1 MISLLKNS
9 SLNIFVDDLNIIEV
23 GWTLIPILI
32 ILLILYPSL
41 KVLYSN
47 ESLIISYYQI
57 TLKVLGR
64 QWFWSFSLE
73 NELTQ
78 GLEDWFYFNSY
89 IDNSSLSG
97 ESFYNLKVFNV
108 DNKVFIPSKTSIRIL
123 ISRRDV
129 IHSWSVPSLGVKIDA
144 IPGRINQ
151 LEFYLKFIG
160 VYFGQ
165 CTEICGIN
173 HSIIPFIL
181 FSVPLKDCLLIE
193 SLISLVN

>member
-1 MISLLKNS
+1 M
-9 SLNIFVDDLNIIEV
+9 
-23 GWTLIPILI
+23 
-32 ILLILYPSL
+32 
-41 KVLYSN
+41 
-47 ESLIISYYQI
+47 ISYYQI

-73 NELTQ
+73 NEMSQSLD
-78 GLEDWFYFNSY
+78 EYFYFNSY
-89 IDNSSLSG
+89 GDSSFSKRMFNRLR
-97 ESFYNLKVFNV
+97 VCNV
-108 DNKVFIPSKTSIRIL
+108 DNKVFIPCGTSIRVL

-129 IHSWSVPSLGVKIDA
+129 IHSWSVPSLGVKMDA
-144 IPGRINQ
+144 IPGRVNQ

-173 HSIIPFIL
+173 HRIMPFVL

-193 SLISLVN
+193 RMMYLTN